1 MNTSTNKAKVRYV
14 EKEVTRTERVA
25 DGVTLDL
32 NEEEAV
38 KLRAVL
44 GRVAVS
50 DGLHAVYTALRDVER
65 CSSLRYRVVG
75 ETIRIRAV

>member
-1 MNTSTNKAKVRYV
+1 MNTFTNKVKVRYV
-14 EKEVTRTERVA
+14 EKEVTRTERVV

-44 GRVAVS
+44 GGVAVS

-65 CSSLRYRVVG
+65 SSPLRYRVVG
-75 ETIRIRAV
+75 EMIRIHAV